1 MKAADAIPSG
11 EKTEKS
17 DRRVQRTRSAL
28 RNALAGLIREK
39 GYSSVTVEEIT
50 QRAGV
55 GRATFY
61 LHYRDKEDLLLE
73 HLMDLARDRVKLLA
87 EIPLDGWD
95 IEANPPYP
103 AFLLLFQN
111 AAENAPLFRVVL
123 HGEGSM
129 LVTQR
134 LRDIIRVALDTVIQP
149 HEEQEG
155 GLSLSTS
162 IPLDFLA
169 SYLAGALV
177 GSIGWWLEQDSGLDA
192 VEMTRTFQRM
202 FFPGAGRV
210 FGFPRQ

>member
-1 MKAADAIPSG
+1 
-11 EKTEKS
+11 
-17 DRRVQRTRSAL
+17 
-28 RNALAGLIREK
+28 
-39 GYSSVTVEEIT
+39 VEEIT

-87 EIPLDGWD
+87 EIPLDGWN

-162 IPLDFLA
+162 IPLYFLA